1 MKKKIMATKE
11 GGSISGRCGPMFSN
25 KSTWVHKKFDRAII
39 KGKRAVII
47 AYAHDL
53 RYTKRSLCVSHEGI
67 GRSAIRAQDLLE
79 DPPEMPADVEEIFID
94 EAQFFKGLASFCARH
109 YALGRKVRFAGL
121 NSTFQGTSWPHM
133 ADLLFVIPHVR
144 VKFCYAICIVCNKKA
159 FCTRKIGGD
168 RQKVE
173 DIGGDEKYVP
183 TCNVHFAEEFEIPKE
198 IIERRHER
206 IQFLM
211 QALK

>member
-1 MKKKIMATKE
+1 MS
-11 GGSISGRCGPMFSN
+11 GSISGRCGPMFSN
-25 KSTWVHKKFDRAII
+25 KSTWLQKKFDRAII

-47 AYAHDL
+47 TYAHDL
-53 RYTKRSLCVSHEGI
+53 RYSKRPLCVSHDGI
-67 GRSAIRAQDLLE
+67 GRSAIRAQDLLK
-79 DPPEMPADVEEIFID
+79 DPEGLPAVVEEIFID
-94 EAQFFKGLASFCARH
+94 EAQFFKGLAQFCSRWRSN
-109 YALGRKVRFAGL
+109 GCKVRFAGL
-121 NSTFQGTSWPHM
+121 NSTFQGTSWPNM
-133 ADLLFVIPHVR
+133 ADLLFAVPHVR

-168 RQKVE
+168 LQKVE

-183 TCNVHFAEEFEIPKE
+183 TCVDHFEDSFAIPKE
-198 IIERRHER
+198 IIDKRHER